1 MPDHTRLASTP
12 LSILDLAHLRQGG
25 TVEEAFRNSRMLA
38 QRAEAL
44 GYKRFWLAEH
54 HNIHGVACS
63 ATSVLI
69 GYIANGT
76 STIRVG
82 AGGIMLP
89 NHAPLAI
96 AEQFG
101 TLESLF
107 PGRIDLGLGRA
118 PGGDSAAARALRRS
132 LHSTGDDF
140 PELVEELQ
148 RYLGQPQPS
157 QRVHAYPGEGTNVP
171 IWLLGSSDFSARLAG
186 ELGLP
191 FAFAAHFQPG
201 PLLPALQ
208 IYRSSFRPSQV
219 LERPYVMVGIPIL
232 VADSD
237 EQARFLAATPI
248 QMFLNLIRGVPGPL
262 VPPTK
267 NLDWSAE
274 EQEMVAVKF
283 GAAIFGGPTRVTAR
297 LNNFLEQTHADE
309 LMVVTNTY
317 KFEDRLRSYEL
328 LSNLARQEREDDAQI
343 ANPTLSA

>member
-1 MPDHTRLASTP
+1 MPDRSRLTDTP

-25 TVEEAFRNSRMLA
+25 TAEEAFHNARALA
-38 QRAEAL
+38 QRAESL

-54 HNIHGVACS
+54 HNIRGVACS

-69 GYIANGT
+69 SYIANAT

-82 AGGIMLP
+82 SGGVMLP

-118 PGGDSAAARALRRS
+118 PGGDSEAARALRGS
-132 LHSTGDDF
+132 VNATGDNF
-140 PELVEELQ
+140 PQLLEELR
-148 RYLGQPQPS
+148 RYLAEPQPS
-157 QRVHAYPGEGTNVP
+157 QRVHAYPGEGTDVP

-186 ELGLP
+186 KLGLP

-201 PLLPALQ
+201 PLLPALH
-208 IYRSSFRPSQV
+208 IYRSSFRPSAV
-219 LERPYVMVGIPIL
+219 LDRPYVMVGIPIL

-237 EQARFLAATPI
+237 EQAQFLATTPI

-262 VPPTK
+262 PPPVRT
-267 NLDWSAE
+267 LEWTAE
-274 EQEMVAVKF
+274 ERQMVAAKF
-283 GAAIFGGPTRVTAR
+283 GAAIFGAPEQVAAR
-297 LNNFLEQTHADE
+297 LNAFLEQTQADE
-309 LMVVTNTY
+309 LIVVTNTY
-317 KFEDRLRSYEL
+317 DFQARLRSYEL
-328 LSNLARQEREDDAQI
+328 LASLAKHGREASQI
-343 ANPTLSA
+343 ASTV